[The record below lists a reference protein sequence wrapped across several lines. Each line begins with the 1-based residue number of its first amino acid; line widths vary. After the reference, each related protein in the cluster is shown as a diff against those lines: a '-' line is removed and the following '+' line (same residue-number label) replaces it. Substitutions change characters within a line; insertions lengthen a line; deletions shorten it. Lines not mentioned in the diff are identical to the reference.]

1 MQSFSREFVLFLTE
15 IFGMIKNFIKIAV
28 RNIWKRKL
36 FSFINIMGLT
46 IGITCFFLII
56 VNVRDEFSYD
66 NFHKDKDRIYRV
78 ALERIYPDNVV
89 FYAIIPYSIGEV
101 MKNDIPEVEG
111 MTRLLNLGQ
120 SIVLQYEDQTYEE
133 DKLLFVEPNFFDMF
147 SIPLIHGDPETVF
160 SSQNSILITKDT
172 ALKYFGDEEPI
183 GKSLTTPQGEVLV
196 SGIVENVPKNS
207 HLEFDFLVPMAVTG
221 IQNLPNYVAFSVLTY
236 VKLSAGANPRT
247 IETKMPA
254 LVEQYAAGQIQAH
267 TGVSFQDYT
276 AAGNGYNYF
285 MQPIQDIHLH
295 SSLTNEIKPN
305 GNITYVY
312 VQIAIAF
319 LLIFIAC
326 INFMNLAT
334 AQSTSRAREVG
345 IRKIVGSTRGA
356 LIRQFLF
363 ESLVMSLISLIFAIV
378 LIQLI
383 LPIFNQL
390 TRKQLDLQNLLDP
403 FNVVLFIVIGIVV
416 GLFAGS
422 YPSFVLSAFQPITV
436 LKGKFTT
443 SRGGALL
450 RNALVIFQ
458 FALSIILISMTILV
472 IKQMNFIQKK
482 DLGFKKDNVVVVE
495 RAFTLDTRG
504 ESFKQEVKTI
514 PGIIQASG
522 ANTLVQG
529 GFYAGDFFRS
539 DRDSEVKTTRG
550 MVIDQDFV
558 DTMGLEIVD
567 GRGFSIEFNDERNI
581 VVNESTIKEFGWTD
595 PVGMKIRRM
604 GDQDDPGTGEYTIIG
619 VVKDFH
625 YESLHKEIDS
635 FMFFSFP
642 NEQPIYVNLNIKIRP
657 ENVAGT
663 LAAIEEKWSQFLP
676 GQPFSYFF
684 LDDRLNELYNNE
696 KTSGKIF
703 NVFSILTIFI
713 ACVGL
718 FGLSAYIAAQRTKE
732 IGIRKVLGSTGSK
745 IVVLLSK
752 DFSKLVLFAFIPAVP
767 ISYLVMDK
775 WLKSFVYRTNIGIW
789 IFLLAGFGA
798 FVIAQITVS
807 FQAIKAA
814 NTHPADSIRTE

>member
-1 MQSFSREFVLFLTE
+1 
-15 IFGMIKNFIKIAV
+15 MIKNLIKIAI

-36 FSFINIMGLT
+36 FSLINIFGLT

-66 NFHKDKDRIYRV
+66 NFHEDKDRIYRV

-89 FYAIIPYSIGEV
+89 FYAIIPFSIGEA
-101 MKNDIPEVEG
+101 MENDFPEVED
-111 MTRLLNLGQ
+111 MTRLFSLGQ
-120 SIVLQYEDQTYEE
+120 TVVFQYEDQTYEE

-147 SIPLIHGDPETVF
+147 SIPLIQGDPKTVF
-160 SSQNSILITKDT
+160 STPNSILMTRDT
-172 ALKYFGDEEPI
+172 ALKYFGDEDPV
-183 GKSLTTPQGEVLV
+183 GKFLITPQGEVLV
-196 SGIVENVPKNS
+196 SGVVENLPKNS
-207 HLEFDFLVPMAVTG
+207 HLEFDFLVPLSVTG
-221 IQNLPNYVAFSVLTY
+221 IQNQTNYVSFSALTY
-236 VKLSAGANPRT
+236 IKLNQNASPDE

-254 LVEQYAAGQIQAH
+254 LVEQYAAGQIQAQ
-267 TGVSFQDYT
+267 TGISFSDYT

-295 SSLTNEIKPN
+295 SNLISEIKPN

-319 LLIFIAC
+319 FLIIIAC

-345 IRKIVGSTRGA
+345 IRKIVGSTRGS
-356 LIRQFLF
+356 LIRQFLL
-363 ESLVMSLISLIFAIV
+363 ESLVMSFISLVLAVV

-383 LPIFNQL
+383 LPMFNQL

-403 FNVVLFIVIGIVV
+403 FNIFLFLAIGIVV
-416 GLFAGS
+416 GIFAGS
-422 YPSFVLSAFQPITV
+422 YPSFVLSAFQPVTV

-443 SRGGALL
+443 SRGGTRL
-450 RNALVIFQ
+450 RNTLVVFQ

-472 IKQMNFIQKK
+472 FKQMNFIQNK
-482 DLGFKKDNVVVVE
+482 DIGFKKDNIVVVE
-495 RAFTLDTRG
+495 RVFSLQTQC
-504 ESFKQEVKTI
+504 ESFKQELKTI
-514 PGIIQASG
+514 PGVIQASG

-539 DRDSEVKTTRG
+539 DRDREVKTTRG
-550 MVIDQDFV
+550 MVIDEDFI
-558 DTMGLEIVD
+558 DTLGLEILE
-567 GRGFSIEFNDERNI
+567 GRGFSKEFNDDRNLL
-581 VVNESTIKEFGWTD
+581 VNESTIREFGWTD

-604 GDQDDPGTGEYTIIG
+604 GDSNDQDTGEYTVIG

-625 YESLHKEIDS
+625 YESLHKDIDS
-635 FMFFSFP
+635 FMFFNYP
-642 NEQPIYVNLNIKIRP
+642 EEQQVYTNLNIKIRP
-657 ENVAGT
+657 QNVGET
-663 LAAIEEKWSQFLP
+663 LAAIEKKWTQFIP

-684 LDDRLNELYNNE
+684 LDDRLSELYNNE
-696 KTSGKIF
+696 KTSGQIF

-718 FGLSAYIAAQRTKE
+718 FGLSAYMATQRTKE
-732 IGIRKVLGSTGSK
+732 IGIRKVLGSTSSK

-752 DFSKLVLFAFIPAVP
+752 DFSKLVLFALLPAVP
-767 ISYLVMDK
+767 ISWLVMNS
-775 WLKSFVYRTNIGIW
+775 WLKSFVYRTNISIW
-789 IFLLAGFGA
+789 IFLVAGLAA
-798 FVIAQITVS
+798 MVVAQITVS
-807 FQAIKAA
+807 FQALKAA
-814 NTHPADSIRTE
+814 NIQPADAIRSE

>member
-1 MQSFSREFVLFLTE
+1 
-15 IFGMIKNFIKIAV
+15 MIKNLFKVTI

-36 FSFINIMGLT
+36 FSFINIFGLT
-46 IGITCFFLII
+46 IGISCFFLII

-66 NFHKDKDRIYRV
+66 NFHQDKDRIYRV

-89 FYAIIPYSIGEV
+89 FYAIVPSSLGEA
-101 MKNDIPEVEG
+101 MKNDFPEVED
-111 MTRLLNLGQ
+111 MTRIRLFGQ
-120 SIVLQYEDQTYEE
+120 SVVIQYEDLTYEE
-133 DKLLFVEPNFFDMF
+133 EKILFVEPNFFDMF
-147 SIPLIHGDPETVF
+147 SIPLIQGDPETVF
-160 SSQNSILITKDT
+160 STQNAILLTRDT
-172 ALKYFGDEEPI
+172 AIKYFGNEDPI
-183 GKSLTTPQGEVLV
+183 GKILITPQGELLV
-196 SGIVENVPKNS
+196 SGVVENVPKNS
-207 HLEFDFLVPMAVTG
+207 HMEFDFLVPIEITG
-221 IQNLPNYVAFSVLTY
+221 ILNQPNYVSFSVYTY
-236 VKLSAGANPRT
+236 VKLNKNTSPGE
-247 IETKMPA
+247 IEAKMPA
-254 LVEQYAAGQIQAH
+254 LVEQYAAGQIQAQ
-267 TGVSFQDYT
+267 TGISFQDYT

-295 SSLTNEIKPN
+295 SNLTTEIKPN

-319 LLIFIAC
+319 FLIIIAC

-334 AQSTSRAREVG
+334 AQSTTRAREVG
-345 IRKIVGSTRGA
+345 IRKIVGSTRGS

-363 ESLVMSLISLIFAIV
+363 ESLVMSLISLVLAVV

-383 LPIFNQL
+383 LPTFNHL
-390 TRKQLDLQNLLDP
+390 IRKQLNLQDLLDP
-403 FNVVLFIVIGIVV
+403 FNIFLFLFIGVIVGI
-416 GLFAGS
+416 FAGS
-422 YPSFVLSAFQPITV
+422 YPSFVLSAFQPVSV
-436 LKGKFTT
+436 LKGKYST
-443 SRGGALL
+443 SRMGTRF
-450 RNALVIFQ
+450 RNVLVVFQ

-472 IKQMNFIQKK
+472 FTQMSFIQNK
-482 DLGFKKDNVVVVE
+482 DLGFNKDNVVIVE
-495 RAFTLDTRG
+495 SAFSLQDRG
-504 ESFKQEVKTI
+504 EAFKQELLTI
-514 PGIIQASG
+514 PGVTFVSG
-522 ANTLVQG
+522 SNTLVQG

-604 GDQDDPGTGEYTIIG
+604 GDQNDPGTGEYTIIG

-625 YESLHKEIDS
+625 YESLHKDIDS
-635 FMFFSFP
+635 FMLFSFP

-663 LAAIEEKWSQFLP
+663 LAGIEEKWSQFVP

-684 LDDRLNELYNNE
+684 LDEKLNELYNNE
-696 KTSGKIF
+696 KASGQIF
-703 NVFSILTIFI
+703 NIFSVLTIFI

-718 FGLSAYIAAQRTKE
+718 FGLSAYMATQRTKE

-745 IVVLLSK
+745 IVLLLSK

-767 ISYLVMDK
+767 ISYFVMDR
-775 WLKSFVYRTNIGIW
+775 WLKSFSYRTQISFW
-789 IFLLAGFGA
+789 IFLLAGVAA
-798 FVIAQITVS
+798 FFIAQVTIS
-807 FQAIKAA
+807 FQALKAA
-814 NTHPADSIRTE
+814 NAHPADAIRTE